1 MRKWP
6 VKSRCLNL
14 KLGNLKREKGDKGK
28 SSKRGAIICYECK
41 KPSHVQ
47 RDCIIVKNKVKFDT
61 KEAMKATT
69 WDNMDDNST
78 YSGTKKKSIVLKLVT
93 NLKRCI

>member
-1 MRKWP
+1 
-6 VKSRCLNL
+6 
-14 KLGNLKREKGDKGK
+14 
-28 SSKRGAIICYECK
+28 
-41 KPSHVQ
+41 VQ
-47 RDCIIVKNKVKFDT
+47 RDCIIVKNKVKFDA

-78 YSGTKKKSIVLKLVT
+78 YSGTKKKSIALKLVT

>member
-1 MRKWP
+1 MEKYSNWWNFR
-6 VKSRCLNL
+6 
-14 KLGNLKREKGDKGK
+14 REKGDKGK
-28 SSKRGAIICYECK
+28 SSKRDVIICYECK

-61 KEAMKATT
+61 KEAMKAT

-78 YSGTKKKSIVLKLVT
+78 YSGTKKKSRALKLVT